1 MNESAECVHLYM
13 CVMSKDAVL
22 YAVLCT
28 HTSKAIHTE
37 TISYSLLQSPSQ
49 PQGALQLQSIT
60 HQDP

>member
-1 MNESAECVHLYM
+1 MNESAEGVHLYM
-13 CVMSKDAVL
+13 CVQRYSLK
-22 YAVLCT
+22 YAVLCS

-49 PQGALQLQSIT
+49 TQGALQLQSIT